1 MLRSQSICN
10 VFETNPF
17 PQSRLSTD
25 TASEQ
30 PWFDYIVRVFPH
42 HTDYGGIV
50 WHGTYLSWLEEARV
64 ERLRL
69 TGLEYHTLVEI
80 GCELPVVYLNI
91 RYHQPVKM
99 GMEIVVKSRILPTKG
114 VRLPWEYRI
123 ESLDGQCLYLTA
135 QVTLVPIDRQ
145 TGKIMRC
152 LPPVLQASLAQL
164 LD

>member
-17 PQSRLSTD
+17 PQSQPSTD
-25 TASEQ
+25 TASEK

-145 TGKIMRC
+145 TGKIMRL